1 MGMQIKRNQNK
12 PKHHFPTKIDLTD
25 DDVDAWATTSQC
37 RCIAKGSLVAQ
48 LDKIYVTSSVAL
60 GESRRCPPRRLH
72 RSRHLW
78 RQAPSELDTESEE
91 LETEGES
98 RGNEGKG
105 GGLALKERV
114 VTGGKGSSKHMLEA
128 LTH

>member
-1 MGMQIKRNQNK
+1 M
-12 PKHHFPTKIDLTD
+12 
-25 DDVDAWATTSQC
+25 
-37 RCIAKGSLVAQ
+37 
-48 LDKIYVTSSVAL
+48 AL